1 MNSQITHILDRISDG
16 HREAIDELV
25 PLVYDQMRQIA
36 AGALRREPNVQA
48 DPTELVHDAYIRLIG
63 NEQLAWKS
71 RSHFY
76 AACAVVIRRIL
87 VDQARARQ
95 RIRRG
100 GDRERLSIELNEVQA
115 PNSGIDLIHLDEA
128 LLELERLSPRQSQL
142 VELRFFGG
150 LTEQDASEVLGV
162 SRRTLATDWAMAKVW
177 LQRKLS

>member
-1 MNSQITHILDRISDG
+1 M
-16 HREAIDELV
+16 
-25 PLVYDQMRQIA
+25 
-36 AGALRREPNVQA
+36 
-48 DPTELVHDAYIRLIG
+48 
-63 NEQLAWKS
+63 
-71 RSHFY
+71 
-76 AACAVVIRRIL
+76 IRRIL

-150 LTEQDASEVLGV
+150 LTEQDASEVLGL